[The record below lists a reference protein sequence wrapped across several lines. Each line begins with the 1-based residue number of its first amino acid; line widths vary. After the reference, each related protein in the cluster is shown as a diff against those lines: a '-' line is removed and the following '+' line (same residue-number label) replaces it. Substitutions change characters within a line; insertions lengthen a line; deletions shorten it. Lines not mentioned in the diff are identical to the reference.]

1 MSDYPTFDE
10 LGKKKEIKKDKI
22 YFSNV
27 FSKIE
32 NSEKNKEYIK
42 LQSNLNSLSRD
53 VRLLQDFVNRNNF
66 GKKKLGLKK
75 GFRYKNLIAQSNMAI
90 RRKQN
95 GRHSTIL
102 GILSKYISTEIDSKN
117 KYKSKNKNKKI
128 LSLLKN

>member
-66 GKKKLGLKK
+66 GKK
-75 GFRYKNLIAQSNMAI
+75 N
-90 RRKQN
+90 
-95 GRHSTIL
+95 
-102 GILSKYISTEIDSKN
+102 
-117 KYKSKNKNKKI
+117 
-128 LSLLKN
+128 

>member
-53 VRLLQDFVNRNNF
+53 VRLL
-66 GKKKLGLKK
+66 
-75 GFRYKNLIAQSNMAI
+75 
-90 RRKQN
+90 
-95 GRHSTIL
+95 
-102 GILSKYISTEIDSKN
+102 
-117 KYKSKNKNKKI
+117 
-128 LSLLKN
+128 